1 MLWLFRR
8 PTAIPTTAEQD
19 PAREATPVLET
30 YIPLHPNEFLSAV
43 AGIPDITA
51 DALEQLQSYKVA
63 LAEAVHM
70 DFRRDHLDLL
80 YRYNHF
86 ESDREHDGRAT
97 LPPTEIG
104 EVLASIESLL
114 LAANYRRLT
123 PSQIEDTLHTA
134 SAWGIRLR
142 IRFRDFK
149 KLRVYSR
156 GDSSV
161 LRLQRNWYR
170 LYRTRSIDVPIYRKL
185 VVMYEPAP
193 KPPPRSRSKKTPP
206 VKSTTATPALL
217 PVLHLKMF
225 KNVPHNDVD
234 MLLPGV
240 VRMSLLEQSKI
251 GIPTLWG
258 FALMVSKLVR
268 NIWLLALL
276 GAMKVLTS
284 MTFIVA
290 FCIAGAV
297 YSVKLFYSYRHAR
310 NRHLL
315 NVAQNLY
322 YQTLSNNAGV
332 LLRLLDE
339 AEQQKLCEALVLLLV
354 LIRNR
359 QHEGVSLSQL
369 DQECEQ
375 LLLRLGVGKVNFDIE
390 ASIRCLAA
398 RGFVHANESG
408 WSLVDGSAHRSQ
420 P

>member
-1 MLWLFRR
+1 MFWLFSK
-8 PTAIPTTAEQD
+8 PTAIPASAEQI
-19 PAREATPVLET
+19 PPREPTPVLET
-30 YIPLHPNEFLSAV
+30 YISLHPNEFLSAV
-43 AGIPDITA
+43 AELPEVSA
-51 DALEQLQSYKVA
+51 EALEQLRSYKDG
-63 LAEAVHM
+63 LAEAIHM
-70 DFRRDHLDLL
+70 EFRRHHMDLL

-86 ESDREHDGRAT
+86 DPDRELDGGTT
-97 LPPTEIG
+97 LTPNELG
-104 EVLASIESLL
+104 EVLLSIESLL

-193 KPPPRSRSKKTPP
+193 KVPPASRSKKATT
-206 VKSTTATPALL
+206 KTTATTPTAL
-217 PVLHLKMF
+217 PFLHLKMF
-225 KNVPHNDVD
+225 KNVPHNDID

-290 FCIAGAV
+290 FCVAGAV

-339 AEQQKLCEALVLLLV
+339 AEQQNLCEALVLLV
-354 LIRNR
+354 ALIRNR
-359 QHEGVSLSQL
+359 ELQGVSLTQL
-369 DQECEQ
+369 DQECEA
-375 LLLRLGVGKVNFDIE
+375 LLLKLNVGKVNFDID
-390 ASIRCLAA
+390 STIRCLAA
-398 RGFVHANESG
+398 RGIVHATETG
-408 WSLVDGSAHRSQ
+408 WSLADGSASLPQ